1 MPDRGDAA
9 GPGESFAAGH
19 RSARRRHRVAVLRG
33 DGIGPEVMVEA
44 EATLHA
50 VASARGDFEVE
61 IEHFA
66 AGAGNYLSTG
76 VPMDAAVADQL
87 AGFDAILAGPFG
99 DPRVPDALIVWG
111 TILALRQRFD
121 QYVNLRPART
131 LPGVTSPLRAVG
143 PGDLDIVVVR
153 ENTEGE
159 YSGVGGRVHRGRP
172 LEVAVETSVFTRTG
186 VERIVRYAFGYARDH
201 GRRRVTS
208 ATKSNA
214 LRHAMPFWDEVVDE
228 VAADFSDIEHE
239 NALVDALVARVVN
252 NPGSLDVVVASNL
265 FGDILTDLTAA
276 AAGGLGI
283 GPSANLDP
291 SRTHPSLF
299 QAIHGS
305 APDIAGQGVANP
317 LGEIMS
323 VALMLE
329 FLGEPE
335 AAAAIE
341 RAVATTTAAPRTRT
355 RDLGGEAS
363 TEAAGEAVRAVL
375 VNELEAAL
383 PDDR

>member
-1 MPDRGDAA
+1 
-9 GPGESFAAGH
+9 
-19 RSARRRHRVAVLRG
+19 
-33 DGIGPEVMVEA
+33 MVEA